1 MPIPRRVAFV
11 RAVMIGREGLHRE
24 VLLDL
29 FREAG
34 AIDPRN
40 HLTTGN
46 VSFTARSA
54 DVQPIVRHVE
64 DGIGR
69 VVGRP
74 TPVFVRALD
83 HVTRLVTDDPFR
95 GAPFAPDQR
104 EVVILP
110 PGVAPPP
117 LPIRSPSD
125 GLSVFA
131 TNGTELFAVSR
142 RVDGRDTEAAGGL
155 VQRVL
160 GVGVTVRAWSTI
172 QKIVAAHAAPS

>member
-1 MPIPRRVAFV
+1 MPTPRRIAFV
-11 RAVMIGREGLHRE
+11 RAVMIGREGLHRD

-29 FREAG
+29 FRQSG

-46 VSFTARSA
+46 VSFNARAA
-54 DVQPIVRHVE
+54 DIGPIVGQVE
-64 DGIGR
+64 AGIQR

-83 HVTRLVTDDPFR
+83 HLVGLVERDPFR
-95 GAPFAPDQR
+95 AAPFAAEQR

-110 PGVAPPP
+110 PRAPEPT
-117 LPIRSPSD
+117 LPIESPSG

-142 RVDGRDTEAAGGL
+142 GVDGRAPEAAGGL

-160 GVGVTVRAWSTI
+160 GIGVTVRAWSTI
-172 QKIVAAHAAPS
+172 EKIVAAHR